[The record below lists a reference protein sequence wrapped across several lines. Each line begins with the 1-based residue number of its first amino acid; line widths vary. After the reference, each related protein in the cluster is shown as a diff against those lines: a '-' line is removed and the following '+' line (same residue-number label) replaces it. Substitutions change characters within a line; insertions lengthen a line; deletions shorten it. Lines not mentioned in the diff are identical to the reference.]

1 MSGVKI
7 NGLKQ
12 HFFSS
17 HLFKPSSV
25 KSSDRVLASLFRRFG
40 KTGDIT
46 LSPQS
51 IRAIVT
57 ILIGKI
63 KSPKPKDA
71 DFKSPEFLRLF
82 VQILATEP
90 FSTTVFASK
99 GLATKLPYQIFTYL
113 GDSSSLTNDQTLA
126 VARLLKKPNRDSA
139 HNIAFS
145 KFTDHLS
152 REKLLFLVT
161 LLESYDSQSVY
172 AKLSDDT
179 LKMLLLDGRFKE
191 KAFQNNLGIGR
202 MVHRRMALPGMGGDA
217 HTEPVRLPLLDLIIK
232 NEKFPEHAHLSLSEN
247 PKSTLSLSTP
257 YVIYPHS
264 PGKYRISVFCDGGA
278 PITRDL
284 NFEEGWKIDGKPL
297 SEAIKYPKQILPP
310 PRKKV
315 TLKEE
320 PTKEPNSV
328 QATTINTPNGLV
340 IEDAQGHSTR
350 VKSGKP
356 LGAGGFGLVRK
367 AKVSQTTE
375 IPVKKVVKKMELVTL
390 PEITVG
396 SYSYEIRGNK
406 LILNAPP
413 DEVKSQLVCKDAPQD
428 PDRTAAEA
436 QLIERIR
443 KEAEFGQKLDHPYIG
458 KTHLL
463 SEPYEGLLHVTL
475 TDEEGNSKRYK
486 LYAQGPNG
494 ETVPVTGTKMAMVQ
508 DRIRGNDLSSIVDSK
523 KEQPSTANKIK
534 WFFQILTAVAY
545 MHDQG
550 IVHKDLKL
558 QNVMITNSGR
568 AKVIDFGLSQNIT
581 DPCRDSGSLGY
592 AAPELFEL
600 AGLPPK
606 VLDKDRATKLD
617 AYSLASLALAMFF
630 LEDMVRFIGMIPGQQ
645 GPYDMDIL
653 RTELD
658 KKKDSKPKALQQLY
672 PFLIKMGEVDP
683 KKRMSVKDCIDAIQK
698 DKTLGRLYQK
708 ALKQ

>member
-7 NGLKQ
+7 NGLKE

-40 KTGDIT
+40 KTGDST
-46 LSPQS
+46 PSPQS

-57 ILIGKI
+57 TLIGKI

-71 DFKSPEFLRLF
+71 DFKSPDFLRLF

-145 KFTDHLS
+145 KFTHHLS

-179 LKMLLLDGRFKE
+179 LKMLVLDGRFKE

-310 PRKKV
+310 PRKEV
-315 TLKEE
+315 TFKEE
-320 PTKEPNSV
+320 PPKEPNSV

-340 IEDAQGHSTR
+340 IEDAQGHLTR

-367 AKVSQTTE
+367 AKVTQTKE

-494 ETVPVTGTKMAMVQ
+494 ETVPVTGLKMAMVQ
-508 DRIRGNDLSSIVDSK
+508 DRIRGKQLFSIFSK
-523 KEQPSTANKIK
+523 DKQPSTANKMK

-550 IVHKDLKL
+550 IVHKDIKL
-558 QNVMITNSGR
+558 ENVMITNSGH
-568 AKVIDFGLSQNIT
+568 AKVIDFGLSQNIS
-581 DPCRDSGSLGY
+581 DPCIFSGTLQY
-592 AAPELFEL
+592 AAPELFTKE
-600 AGLPPK
+600 GQPPR
-606 VLDKDRATKLD
+606 VLDWDRATKLD

-630 LEDMVRFIGMIPGQQ
+630 FQDMGRFIGPTNKQDSYNMNT
-645 GPYDMDIL
+645 L
-653 RTELD
+653 RIKLD
-658 KKKDSKPKALQQLY
+658 ETKDSIPKALQQLY
-672 PFLIKMGEVDP
+672 PFLIEMGEVDP
-683 KKRMSVKDCIDAIQK
+683 EKRMSVKKCISEIK
-698 DKTLGRLYQK
+698 KNKVLGPLYQK